1 MRAVSFAQGHGV
13 LKVKH
18 DGVGAVDKG
27 GREHGGIS
35 ARQEQHTAAEFAHFS
50 APVDGL
56 FIGGTQKRALQASAD
71 HTVQRPFVFNND

>member
-27 GREHGGIS
+27 GGEHGGIG

-50 APVDGL
+50 AP
-56 FIGGTQKRALQASAD
+56 S
-71 HTVQRPFVFNND
+71 